1 MKNTLITV
9 IDKKAPG
16 YQDARKISN
25 LLLLNNNKLSPD
37 KIAYCETSD
46 DVIYV
51 LNYCQQNKKSFRI
64 RSGGHHHEGACTGD
78 NVIVVDISR
87 MDKMVINKATSTII
101 IPSGAKLENVY
112 AKLNEQE
119 LLIPGG
125 GCDSVT
131 IGGLAQ
137 GGGWGPYS
145 RLYGMTCDS
154 LVSAQII
161 IADDESGFKKVE
173 INATNDYKDLF
184 NALKGSGGG
193 NFGVVTSF
201 TFKTQSLIGLKKESF
216 DIKIS
221 NGREPEK
228 RLEQW
233 FKNASKAINPITSFV
248 RVYPDTDELKDP
260 IRLYISGII
269 VVKKNDTDQAIKK
282 QIATIIDKDFPTKDI
297 NLIRNTPSSNDKN
310 NKKKLSSLE
319 NSFSS
324 HLAIYDAIK
333 VQKDTPA
340 IAAPT
345 STCDAPHPHKISSFF
360 PKKGIDYASLATA
373 IFEYMNKNKSFGSK
387 ANTYLS
393 LHGMGGK
400 IKDGDNFFYYKD
412 RDFMFQI
419 QAWWSNPTDPD
430 NDKYLTWVENLRLD
444 LSKKG
449 FTEGCFVNFPDYN
462 CIRKSPKSEKY
473 NAENDGERIEL
484 LIQFYGKRYLGDLLQ
499 VKQKYDRNNSFLHEM
514 SLKSGLKGNFFSS
527 ELKLQNNGW
536 IGGFEESNPEFK
548 YPKPNLTSLPI
559 LDNMA
564 NIDKLQRQ
572 MKAEWPEFSWITI
585 LGVQKSRCFQ
595 MFATNISRIGYTAEG
610 RVYSIIC
617 PQQGAYLKSVGINLN
632 VEVTVTGQ
640 RGWVNEDSREMAA
653 DLGVVGKI
661 WFSPDNNA
669 NPFIKFLLNELDK
682 TKFPFSKATA
692 IQVNTSRVGDAK
704 GIYFPLLRGE
714 TDRFKS
720 PDFAKHENVAFTVA
734 NLDVQIND
742 ITLTKD
748 PIVDK
753 FNTII
758 LGIFNILSANMLKK
772 TNVLSWNIWFNKPSV
787 VDQEE
792 WRKHAEYWRHS
803 LDVNHCSPDGDG
815 TDAKYFDGKPL
826 QISKLE
832 ILIELYKLYKEVI
845 KPNYVALGIKNV
857 SKLNEIAEPLNQEIK
872 AIKAIQKQ

>member
-9 IDKKAPG
+9 IDKKSPG
-16 YQDARKISN
+16 YQEARKISN
-25 LLLLNNNKLSPD
+25 LLLLNKNKLSPD
-37 KIAYCETSD
+37 KIAYCETSE

-78 NVIVVDISR
+78 NVIVIDISR
-87 MDKMVINKATSTII
+87 INKMAINKTTGTII

-112 AKLNEQE
+112 AKLSEQE

-154 LVSAQII
+154 LVSAQVI
-161 IADDESGFKKVE
+161 IADGENGFKKEEV
-173 INATNDYKDLF
+173 NATNKYKDLF
-184 NALKGSGGG
+184 KALKGSGGG

-201 TFKTQSLIGLKKESF
+201 TFKTQSLVGLKKESF
-216 DIKIS
+216 TIQIR
-221 NGREPEK
+221 NGGDPKK

-233 FKNASKAINPITSFV
+233 FKNASKAINTITSFV
-248 RVYPDTDELKDP
+248 RVYPIDQSEDP
-260 IRLYISGII
+260 IRLLISGII
-269 VVKKNDTDQAIKK
+269 IAKKNDSDQAIKK
-282 QIATIIDKDFPTKDI
+282 QIATIIDKDFAAKDI
-297 NLIRNTPSSNDKN
+297 NLIRTAANTQNDKSN
-310 NKKKLSSLE
+310 NKNLASIE

-324 HLAIYDAIK
+324 HTPIYDVIA
-333 VQKDTPA
+333 VQKSTKTT
-340 IAAPT
+340 AAPT

-360 PKKGIDYASLATA
+360 PKKGIDYARLSAS
-373 IFEYMNKNKSFGSK
+373 IFEYMDKNPSFGSI

-400 IKDGDNFFYYKD
+400 IKDGDNFFHYKD

-419 QAWWSNPTDPD
+419 QAWWSNPNDPD
-430 NDKYLTWVENLRLD
+430 NNKYLSWVENLRLE
-444 LSKKG
+444 LNKKG

-462 CIRKSPKSEKY
+462 CIRKSAESEKY
-473 NAENDGERIEL
+473 DAGNDNERIEL
-484 LIQFYGKRYLGDLLQ
+484 LLQFYGKNYLGDLLQ
-499 VKQKYDRNNSFLHEM
+499 VKQKYDKNNNFLHEM
-514 SLKSGLKGNFFSS
+514 SLKSGLKENSFYPKS
-527 ELKLQNNGW
+527 KLQKNDW
-536 IGGFEESNPEFK
+536 IGGFEESNPAFK

-572 MKAEWPEFSWITI
+572 MKAEWPEFSWITK

-595 MFATNISRIGYTAEG
+595 MFATNISRIGYTDEG

-653 DLGVVGKI
+653 DLGVIGKI

-669 NPFIKFLLNELDK
+669 NPFIKFLLEELDK

-692 IQVNTSRVGDAK
+692 IEVNTSIAGNPK
-704 GIYFPLLRGE
+704 EIYFPLLRGE
-714 TDRFKS
+714 GKRFKS
-720 PDFAKHENVAFTVA
+720 PDFARHENVAFTVA

-742 ITLTKD
+742 ITLTAD
-748 PIVDK
+748 PLVNK

-758 LGIFNILSANMLKK
+758 LGIFNILSGNMLKK

-803 LDVNHCSPDGDG
+803 LNVNHCSPDGDG

-845 KPNYVALGIKNV
+845 KPNYAALGIKNP
-857 SKLNEIAEPLNQEIK
+857 SKLDEIVEPLNQEIK
-872 AIKAIQKQ
+872 AIKMQNS